1 MFSTPTPG
9 HDPTSPSPTTRQLA
23 TFGRRAAAVAATL
36 AGGAGLLA
44 VTAPSAAAAPIVCS
58 TGTIF
63 IGQGQPTQFSQQ
75 VYSAGSTSFV
85 PLGPAGALSYNAL
98 AYREADESLYA
109 WSNDSGQLYRVEPDG
124 STTAL
129 GTPVGLPVV
138 PGEGFNVGAFGPDG
152 GYYITSSTVGGADIY
167 RVDIDTFTAAPVAG
181 AGDWLSS
188 DWSYADGF
196 FWGISDR
203 GTTPGQLQRFDPITG
218 AVDNFAQTLL
228 PTGSAYGAVWTYGNG
243 NLGFSNNTTGEV
255 FQVELSTGATTPT
268 LSLVSSA
275 DGPASTNNDAAACA
289 GPPADLAIDKTG
301 PATANPGEE
310 VTWTMTVTNNGPGG
324 SSGSTLTDPL
334 PGTLANAT
342 TSTPGCTIVT
352 GVLQCVLGEL
362 GAGESTA
369 VELTGTMP
377 DAFSTPVENTAS
389 IFGNEQDPDPTND
402 TDPHTITTRDRE
414 ADLALVKSAPATV
427 DPGGQITW
435 DIDVTNTGRDGSTG
449 STVVDS
455 IPAGVTN
462 VATSTPGCTVGVADV
477 TCDVGALAVGET
489 TRITL
494 TGSAPTAF
502 STSVVNSATVTGD
515 DPDPDPTDNTGT
527 STTVTPPPP
536 AAPAPR
542 YDVSMTKTASD
553 ATVTVGDTVTYS
565 LVAKNNG
572 PDAAPGVVVTD
583 PVPGELDVQDVSSSQ
598 GTCTVSGNRI
608 SCAVGTLAPGQGVT
622 VTVRAKAI
630 KAGSTTNV
638 GTVVPPP
645 APSPS
650 TPGTPPIDPPA
661 NNTDDADV
669 AIAKK
674 STLGLTKTANRRT
687 IDAGQRVVYTIRV
700 NNPSKRTMR
709 NVKVCDDL
717 PSGLV
722 YVGSKSRAKLT
733 KGQYCWTVK
742 SLGAGKSK
750 AFALTARAVRGTS
763 GTKVNR
769 ATATSPDAVTK
780 RASRSVRVRST
791 GLRAGGVT
799 G

>member
-1 MFSTPTPG
+1 MLSIPTSVHDPSTPSPG
-9 HDPTSPSPTTRQLA
+9 ARRLA
-23 TFGRRAAAVAATL
+23 TFGRRALAVAATL

-63 IGQGQPTQFSQQ
+63 IGQGAPTQFSQQ

-109 WSNDSGQLYRVEPDG
+109 WSNDSDQLYRVEPDG

-138 PGEGFNVGAFGPDG
+138 PGDGYNVGAFGPDG
-152 GYYITSSTVGGADIY
+152 GYYITSSAVGGGDIY

-255 FQVELSTGATTPT
+255 FQVELSTAAATPA

-275 DGPASTNNDAAACA
+275 DGPASSNNDGTACA

-301 PATANPGEE
+301 PATANPGEQ

-324 SSGSTLTDPL
+324 SSGSTLTDPI
-334 PGTLANAT
+334 PSELAGAT
-342 TSTPGCTIVT
+342 TTTSGCDIAG
-352 GVLQCVLGEL
+352 GVLTCVLGEL
-362 GAGESTA
+362 APGESTS

-377 DAFSTPVENTAS
+377 NGFSTPVENTAS
-389 IFGNEQDPDPTND
+389 IFGNERDPDPTND
-402 TDPHTITTRDRE
+402 NDPHTITTRDRE
-414 ADLALVKSAPATV
+414 ADLSIVKGAPGTV

-435 DIDVTNTGRDGSTG
+435 TLDVLNTGRDASTG

-462 VATSTPGCTVGVADV
+462 VASATPGCTVGATDV

-494 TGSAPTAF
+494 TGTAPATF

-515 DPDPDPTDNTGT
+515 DPDPDPTDNTST

-536 AAPAPR
+536 NAPAPR
-542 YDVSMTKTASD
+542 YDLSMTKSASD

-565 LVAKNNG
+565 LVARNLG
-572 PDAAPGVVVTD
+572 PDAAPDAKVTD
-583 PVPGELDVQDVSSSQ
+583 DVPSGLDVQSASSSQ
-598 GTCTVSGNRI
+598 GTCTMSGNAI
-608 SCAVGTLAPGQGVT
+608 SCDVGTLAPGQQVT
-622 VTVRAKAI
+622 VTVRAKAVRS
-630 KAGSTTNV
+630 GSTTNV

-645 APSPS
+645 LP
-650 TPGTPPIDPPA
+650 PGTPPIDPPG
-661 NNTDDADV
+661 NNTDDANV
-669 AIAKK
+669 SIAKR
-674 STLGLTKTANRRT
+674 SGLGLTKTANHRT
-687 IDAGQRVVYTIRV
+687 IRAGQTVVYTLRV
-700 NNPSKRTMR
+700 RNPSKQAMST
-709 NVKVCDDL
+709 VKVCDDL

-722 YVGSKSRAKLT
+722 YVSSKSRAKLT
-733 KGQYCWTVK
+733 RGQYCWTVK
-742 SLGAGKSK
+742 SLGAGKSRT
-750 AFALTARAVRGTS
+750 FTLTARALRGTS
-763 GTKVNR
+763 GTKTNR
-769 ATATSPDAVTK
+769 ASATSPDATTK
-780 RASRSVRVRST
+780 RASRSVRVRAA

>member
-44 VTAPSAAAAPIVCS
+44 VTAPQAAAAPIACT
-58 TGTIF
+58 TGSIF
-63 IGQGQPTQFSQQ
+63 IGQGVPTQFSQQ
-75 VYSAGSTSFV
+75 VYAAGSTSFV
-85 PLGPAGALSYNAL
+85 PLGPAGTDTFNAIAYN
-98 AYREADESLYA
+98 EADGYIYTWNYDASELA
-109 WSNDSGQLYRVEPDG
+109 RVEDDG
-124 STTAL
+124 STTGL
-129 GTPVGLPVV
+129 GLPTGI
-138 PGEGFNVGAFGPDG
+138 PAGSQFLVGSFGPG
-152 GYYITSSTVGGADIY
+152 GDYYVLGPNNMY
-167 RVDIDTFTAAPVAG
+167 RVDIATNTATQIPLSTTTGIFDMTF
-181 AGDWLSS
+181 
-188 DWSYADGF
+188 ADGF
-196 FWGISDR
+196 FWGIGYD
-203 GTTPGQLQRFDPITG
+203 GGPQDGQLVRIDPATG
-218 AVDNFAQTLL
+218 AVAGFAQSVL
-228 PTGSAYGAVWTYGNG
+228 PAPYQYGAAWTFGNG
-243 NLGFSNNTTGEV
+243 NLGFSNNTTGDV
-255 FQVELSTGATTPT
+255 SQIVLSNAAAAPT
-268 LSLVSSA
+268 LALVSRA
-275 DGPASTNNDAAACA
+275 DGPASSNNDATACV
-289 GPPADLAIDKTG
+289 GLPADLAIDKTG
-301 PATANPGEE
+301 PATASPGEQ
-310 VTWTMTVTNNGPGG
+310 VTWTMTVSNNGAGG
-324 SSGSTLTDPL
+324 SSGSTVTDPL
-334 PGTLANAT
+334 PGGLSNAT
-342 TSTPGCTIVT
+342 TTTPGCTIAS
-352 GVLQCVLGEL
+352 GVLTCVLGPL
-362 GAGESTA
+362 APGESTD
-369 VELTGTMP
+369 VELTGDMP
-377 DAFSTPVENTAS
+377 GTFSTEVENTATVL
-389 IFGNEQDPDPTND
+389 GNEEDPDPTND

-608 SCAVGTLAPGQGVT
+608 SCAVGTLAPGQAVT

-650 TPGTPPIDPPA
+650 TPGEPPIDPPA

-750 AFALTARAVRGTS
+750 AFTLTARAVRGTS